1 MIDLIGY
8 GWRIVAT
15 GLSFFMFGLG
25 GLLLWLLVFPLLA
38 LLVRKREVQGR
49 WARAIIQTSF
59 AGFIGLMH
67 WLGVLTYDIR
77 GAERLRRRGLLVL
90 ANHPTLIDVVFLV
103 SLIPDA
109 DCVVKSKLL
118 RNPFTRGAVLASGYI
133 CNDGGADL
141 IAAGIASVRSGK
153 NLIVFPE
160 GSRTPSTGQRP
171 LQRGAANIAVRGGL
185 DITPVVIQCRPPT
198 LAKGQKWYRVP
209 PRRFHMSIHVGEDL
223 AVAPFLAG
231 TTAVMAARKLTHH
244 LSNFFDRERANANA

>member
-1 MIDLIGY
+1 MIERIDY

-38 LLVRKREVQGR
+38 VLVRKRDRQGR
-49 WARAIIQTSF
+49 WARSIIQTSF
-59 AGFIGLMH
+59 AGFIGFMR
-67 WLGVLTYDIR
+67 WLGVLTYDIS
-77 GAERLRRRGLLVL
+77 GAERLHRSGLLVL

-103 SLIPDA
+103 SLIPEA
-109 DCVVKSKLL
+109 DCVVKSRLL

-141 IAAGIASVRSGK
+141 IAAGIVSVQSGK

-160 GSRTPSTGQRP
+160 GSRTPSSGRRP
-171 LQRGAANIAVRGGL
+171 LQRGAANIAIRGGL
-185 DITPVVIQCRPPT
+185 DITPVTIRCTPST
-198 LAKGQKWYRVP
+198 LGKGQKWYRVP

-231 TTAVMAARKLTHH
+231 TNAALAARKLTQY
-244 LSNFFDRERANANA
+244 LTDFFDRERANANA